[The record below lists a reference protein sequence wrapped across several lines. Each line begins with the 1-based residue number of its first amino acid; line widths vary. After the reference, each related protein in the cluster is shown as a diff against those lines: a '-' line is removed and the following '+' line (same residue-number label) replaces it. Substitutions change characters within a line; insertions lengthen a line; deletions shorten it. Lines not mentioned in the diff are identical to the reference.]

1 MWMTND
7 RQVSDREA
15 GPVVGVPEPFDRFYA
30 REYRRVLALA
40 YGLSG
45 SRSGVEDMT
54 QESFAAAFRDWDRV
68 GRYGDP
74 GAWVRR
80 VLVNRSV
87 SAWRRRVSEL
97 RAVLRLGGDTRA
109 RPVELDPAVDEV
121 WGEVRRLPKRQAQV
135 VALMYVEDRS
145 IEDIAAILGC
155 STGAVKQHLFRA
167 RKRLAERL
175 DEDGGVR

>member
-1 MWMTND
+1 MRVTNERD
-7 RQVSDREA
+7 VSDREA
-15 GPVVGVPEPFDRFYA
+15 LPVVGVPEPFERFYA
-30 REYRRVLALA
+30 REYRSVLALA

-45 SRSGVEDMT
+45 SRSGVEDLT
-54 QESFAAAFRDWDRV
+54 QESFAAAFREWDRI
-68 GRYGDP
+68 GRYVDP

-97 RAVLRLGGDTRA
+97 RTVLRLGGDARA
-109 RPVELDPAVDEV
+109 RPVDLDPAVDEV
-121 WGEVRRLPKRQAQV
+121 WAEVRRLPKRQAQV

-145 IEDIAAILGC
+145 TEDIATILGC

-167 RKRLAERL
+167 RKRLAVRL
-175 DEDGGVR
+175 GEDGGVR